1 MNDNEAVVNPQKTK
15 KSPDIGPLA
24 VMAATRPDLCGL
36 IMDPSNESELWNIEE
51 FDYGEGC
58 EE

>member
-1 MNDNEAVVNPQKTK
+1 VQIK
-15 KSPDIGPLA
+15 L
-24 VMAATRPDLCGL
+24 AATRSDMCGF
-36 IMDPSNESELWNIEE
+36 IMDPTNNSEFWNIEE